1 MTLPS
6 GKLGFKILKG
16 KECVGSVEFL
26 IVFPVAALNFSVVS
40 WRIRLNQF
48 MLDPKFSKSSLKE
61 SPFWL
66 AGAEPVCKL

>member
-61 SPFWL
+61 SLFWL
-66 AGAEPVCKL
+66 ARAEPVCKL

>member
-1 MTLPS
+1 MLSS
-6 GKLGFKILKG
+6 GQLGFKVLKG
-16 KECVGSVEFL
+16 KECVGCIEFL

-48 MLDPKFSKSSLKE
+48 MLDSKFGKGLLKE
-61 SPFWL
+61 SLIRF